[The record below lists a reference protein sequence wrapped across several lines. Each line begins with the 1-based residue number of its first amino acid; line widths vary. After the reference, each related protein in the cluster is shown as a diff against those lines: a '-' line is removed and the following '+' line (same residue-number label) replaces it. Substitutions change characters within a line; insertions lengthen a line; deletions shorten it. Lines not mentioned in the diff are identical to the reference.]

1 MLHRSISKVKRF
13 HRQTRFPSGSPAF
26 IEPLWLTDGQPSEKL
41 GNASFAAVVTRHSPS
56 VLMICCAK
64 KSQNAGRSSV
74 TFRFL
79 ESACGL
85 TLAAAL
91 LLGLPS
97 IDREARA
104 QVPPDV
110 LVVGQIA
117 EPKSMDPHAVTAVND
132 FRIAINLYDGLVRY
146 KSGSLEVEPA
156 LAESW
161 EISEDGKTYTF
172 TLRAGVSFHDG
183 TPFNAEAVK
192 FNFDRMLDESH
203 PFYDTGPFPLSFFFS
218 AIETTEAVDE
228 RTVKFTLNEPYAP
241 FLSNLAYP
249 TGLIVSPSAV
259 EQNGADFGRNPVG
272 TGPFKFAVWESNR
285 QVALERNVEYW
296 DGAPPLR
303 GVVFRPITDANA
315 RVSEMLSGGIDLMV
329 EVPPDNVALFAEDP
343 GFQLYEQAGPHLWF
357 LILNTKEPPFDDVK
371 MRQALNYAIDKE
383 TLVND
388 VLQGTATVATGPT
401 PAAFAWAYN
410 ESLEPYPY
418 DPEKAKALIEEA
430 GYGDGTEITFYVTE
444 GGSGMLDPVPMGTA
458 IQADLAEV
466 GITVNIETYEW
477 NTFLDRVNPGL
488 EGKAAMAEMAWMT
501 NDPDT
506 LPYLALRTEAL
517 PENGGFNSGYYSNPE
532 VDELLEKARTSTDQ
546 AERAELY
553 KQMQE
558 LVYEDAPWA
567 FVANWKQNAVTT
579 DLVQNFELQ
588 PSFFLLLHKVT
599 KG

>member
-1 MLHRSISKVKRF
+1 V
-13 HRQTRFPSGSPAF
+13 
-26 IEPLWLTDGQPSEKL
+26 
-41 GNASFAAVVTRHSPS
+41 
-56 VLMICCAK
+56 
-64 KSQNAGRSSV
+64 
-74 TFRFL
+74 
-79 ESACGL
+79 
-85 TLAAAL
+85 
-91 LLGLPS
+91 LGLLP
-97 IDREARA
+97 E
-104 QVPPDV
+104 
-110 LVVGQIA
+110 QIRLL
-117 EPKSMDPHAVTAVND
+117 PKVASV
-132 FRIAINLYDGLVRY
+132 
-146 KSGSLEVEPA
+146 
-156 LAESW
+156 
-161 EISEDGKTYTF
+161 
-172 TLRAGVSFHDG
+172 
-183 TPFNAEAVK
+183 
-192 FNFDRMLDESH
+192 
-203 PFYDTGPFPLSFFFS
+203 
-218 AIETTEAVDE
+218 
-228 RTVKFTLNEPYAP
+228 
-241 FLSNLAYP
+241 
-249 TGLIVSPSAV
+249 PSAEFSFV
-259 EQNGADFGRNPVG
+259 
-272 TGPFKFAVWESNR
+272 
-285 QVALERNVEYW
+285 NVNTYKKELS
-296 DGAPPLR
+296 DK
-303 GVVFRPITDANA
+303 
-315 RVSEMLSGGIDLMV
+315 RV
-329 EVPPDNVALFAEDP
+329 
-343 GFQLYEQAGPHLWF
+343 
-357 LILNTKEPPFDDVK
+357 
-371 MRQALNYAIDKE
+371 RQALNYAIDKE

-517 PENGGFNSGYYSNPE
+517 PENGGLNSGYYSNPE

-579 DLVQNFELQ
+579 GLVQNFELQ